1 MDPSPEDI
9 MVDAAGKA
17 DELKLRETEINNRME
32 IDGARLGVEIKKHQT
47 DTQNKQELEG
57 TRLGID
63 IAKSRAQASRPP
75 KGGTNQ

>member
-1 MDPSPEDI
+1 M
-9 MVDAAGKA
+9 
-17 DELKLRETEINNRME
+17 R
-32 IDGARLGVEIKKHQT
+32 ARLGVEIKKHQT